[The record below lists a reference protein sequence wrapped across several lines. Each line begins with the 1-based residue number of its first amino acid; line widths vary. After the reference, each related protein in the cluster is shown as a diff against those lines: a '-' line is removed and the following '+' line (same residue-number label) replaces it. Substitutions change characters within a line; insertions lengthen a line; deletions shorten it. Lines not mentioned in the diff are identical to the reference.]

1 VILVGDLTVLE
12 ALAGDVIDSGSP
24 LSVSALHGA
33 VCGLAVFGAPY
44 FPFYELA
51 DLLDP
56 GLDGDHPALVRFVEV
71 ACEALGSE
79 DLEFAP
85 LLPDDDA
92 PQEERL
98 EAVGLWCASFLQAF
112 GSGLAM
118 APEVEGLAGSGF
130 TLPDEV
136 QEIID
141 DLAAIAE
148 VEPDSV
154 EDFEGDESDIE
165 TQLVE
170 LQEFVKVGVLL
181 IKSVLSR
188 GPADQD
194 E

>member
-1 VILVGDLTVLE
+1 VIFVGDLET
-12 ALAGDVIDSGSP
+12 LAGAVIDSGSP

-33 VCGLAVFGAPY
+33 VCGLAVFGAPS

-56 GLDGDHPALVRFVEV
+56 GLDGDHPALVRFIEV
-71 ACEALGSE
+71 ACDELGSE
-79 DLEFAP
+79 DLEFTP

-92 PQEERL
+92 PQAERL
-98 EAVGLWCASFLQAF
+98 EAIGLWCASFLQAF

-118 APEVEGLAGSGF
+118 APDVEGLGGEGF
-130 TLPDEV
+130 TLPEEI

-165 TQLVE
+165 TQLIE

-181 IKSVLSR
+181 INSVLSR
-188 GPADQD
+188 GATDQD